1 MDTYLKPLSLSTL
14 MTTTTSHD
22 KGRDRVVTTVP
33 IKFTIVHSPE
43 KYITKMK
50 KPSPSAAVLPS
61 SFHQEGKQQQR
72 QVRFKD
78 HIQCRWSLE
87 SDNDRLPRV
96 ARRSQSFSRRS
107 F

>member
-1 MDTYLKPLSLSTL
+1 MDTYVKPLSLST
-14 MTTTTSHD
+14 MTRTSHE
-22 KGRDRVVTTVP
+22 KGHDQVIVTTVP

-43 KYITKMK
+43 KNTTTEK
-50 KPSPSAAVLPS
+50 KTSPSAVVLPS
-61 SFHQEGKQQQR
+61 SFHQKGKQQQR

-96 ARRSQSFSRRS
+96 ARRSQSITRRS
-107 F
+107 I